1 MAKKEKHDMTA
12 LAGQRGSIYG
22 LLATVYRREMTSD
35 LLHQIKDPQFL
46 GVLSD
51 LGIELNNGFFRKP
64 DKELLEDLAVE
75 YTRLFLG
82 PGKHIS
88 PHESVHHK
96 KEGTQSGQLWGESTA
111 EVKKIVEASGLEY
124 KTEYTGLPDHISV
137 ELEFMQHVVM
147 REEQAWKDDDKETA
161 LLCQENGKKFVDEHL
176 FRWIPKF
183 CEEVITE
190 ADLPFYREMARLTRT
205 FIEFEKQE
213 LNKLKNNTD
222 EISE

>member
-1 MAKKEKHDMTA
+1 MHQAKKQE
-12 LAGQRGSIYG
+12 LAPLANHRATIYG
-22 LLATVYRREMTSD
+22 FLAAIYRQEVSSD
-35 LLHQIKDPQFL
+35 LLKRIKDPQFL
-46 GVLSD
+46 EVLSN
-51 LGIELNNGFFRKP
+51 LGVDLNNGFFQKP
-64 DKELLEDLAVE
+64 EHELLQDLAVE
-75 YTRLFLG
+75 YAHLFVG

-96 KEGTQSGQLWGESTA
+96 RDDGQYGQLWGPSTA
-111 EVKKIVEASGLEY
+111 EVKNFIESSGLEY
-124 KTEYTGLPDHISV
+124 QPVYTGLPDHISV

-190 ADLPFYREMARLTRT
+190 ADLPFYREMARLTKT

>member
-190 ADLPFYREMARLTRT
+190 ADLPFYREMARLTKT

-213 LNKLKNNTD
+213 LKNITED
-222 EISE
+222 AGEI